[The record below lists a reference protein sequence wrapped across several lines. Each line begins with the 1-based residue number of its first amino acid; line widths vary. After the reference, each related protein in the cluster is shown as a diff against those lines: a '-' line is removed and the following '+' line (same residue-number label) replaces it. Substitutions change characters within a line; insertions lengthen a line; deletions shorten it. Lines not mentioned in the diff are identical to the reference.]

1 MDHLCPGGSSLLNP
15 QTAYLA
21 HKNEIDEVIHRVLD
35 SGQYIL
41 GDEVRAFEKSFAKY
55 IGARHCVGVASGTE
69 ALFLSMKAFGIGD
82 GDEVITVSYTA
93 TATISAICMA
103 GATPVLVDIKPS
115 NFTMNPALIKKAI
128 TNQTKAIIPVH
139 IFGNACDMA
148 PILKHGIPIIEDC
161 AQAHGTIYKGK
172 RVGSIGTLG
181 CFSFYPTKNLGCLG
195 DGGAITTNDPE
206 LAKKLNLLRQY
217 GWETRYNSSVHGYN
231 SRLDELQAAI
241 LNVKLKYLDEDK
253 LKYAEPPRSIIPVHH
268 QPGYQKLVRIS
279 DKLTE
284 TERTVHE
291 HSA

>member
-1 MDHLCPGGSSLLNP
+1 MNP